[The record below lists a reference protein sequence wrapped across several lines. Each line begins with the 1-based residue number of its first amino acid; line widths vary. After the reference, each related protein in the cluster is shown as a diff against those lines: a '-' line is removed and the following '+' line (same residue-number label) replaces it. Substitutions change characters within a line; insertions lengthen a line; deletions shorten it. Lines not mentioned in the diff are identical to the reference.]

1 MSSRRGFRLIQ
12 SGGLFAVWLLLVGT
26 SFSWNHFQINA
37 NAEVI
42 ARFEAS
48 AMFEHI
54 VLTRKWNATHG
65 GVYVPI
71 TEDTR
76 PNPYLEDPLRDVVT
90 EQGLRLTKV
99 NPAFMTRQISEI
111 AAEAKGIKFR
121 ITSLDP
127 LNPNNEATP
136 WEHDALES
144 FERQQAVERGEFF
157 DDEHLYRYMA
167 PLYVGVACMKCHKK
181 QGYEVGD
188 LRGGISVSLPVE
200 PILAARDGQLVSNA
214 LLHAVVLL
222 LGLASLFAYQRYVRR
237 LQHAEEARQ
246 VAEGA
251 SRAKS
256 EFLATVSHEIRT
268 PMNAIIGMSDLL
280 AETHLDED
288 QRRYL
293 EVAQGAGETL
303 LDLINDILDLSKIE
317 AGEFDLDCH
326 DFDLRALVEGI
337 AQVVAVNARDKG
349 LSLTT
354 HIKQEVPDWLI
365 GDAQRLRQVLLNL
378 LGNAVKFTHQGEVVV
393 LVEIAGTEAGMAAD
407 EGGAGCLHFSVSD
420 TGIGI
425 PEERRD
431 EIFNSFTQGD
441 SSITR
446 RYGGSGL
453 GLAICKRLTALMG
466 GRVWLE
472 SEEGKG
478 STFHFTACFGEAE
491 ARPRNEP
498 VEVAGLEGKRALLV
512 DDNPTNRWIFREVLE
527 AVGMEVEEA
536 TGSGSAHAAM
546 ESLEVDLVLLDYHMP
561 IHDGFDVAE
570 RIRARG
576 DGPPIIMLSSD
587 QRPGARA
594 RARSM
599 EIEFMLKPVR
609 REELYRAMRVALGA
623 ALPQEESLVE
633 KGVETPPPVAAGAP
647 LRILLAEDSS
657 DNELLIRSYLK
668 RTEHL
673 ITSAEN
679 GAEAVEA
686 FKEGVFDV
694 VLMDIQMPVL
704 DGYGATRLI
713 RSWEREHGRAPTPV
727 YALTAHALREHEEK
741 SREVG
746 CDGHLTKPIKKGRL
760 LELLDGVAARR

>member
-144 FERQQAVERGEFF
+144 FERQQAIERGEFF

-326 DFDLRALVEGI
+326 EFDLRALVEGI

-354 HIKQEVPDWLI
+354 HVTREVPEWLV

-393 LVEIAGTEAGMAAD
+393 LVEPAKGAIA
-407 EGGAGCLHFSVSD
+407 EGEGIRLHFSVSD

-425 PEERRD
+425 PRERQE
-431 EIFNSFTQGD
+431 EIFNAFTQGD
-441 SSITR
+441 SSVTR

-453 GLAICKRLTALMG
+453 GLAIGKRLTALMG
-466 GRVWLE
+466 GEIWVE
-472 SEEGKG
+472 SEEGRG
-478 STFHFTACFGEAE
+478 STFHFTAGFGETENQPPSEPAE
-491 ARPRNEP
+491 M
-498 VEVAGLEGKRALLV
+498 AGLEGRRALLV
-512 DDNPTNRWIFREVLE
+512 DDNATNRWIFREVLE
-527 AVGMEVEEA
+527 AAGMVVEDVA
-536 TGSGSAHAAM
+536 GAGSAQAA
-546 ESLEVDLVLLDYHMP
+546 LEAGSFDLILLDFHMP
-561 IHDGFDVAE
+561 LHDGFSVAE
-570 RIRARG
+570 YARTDG
-576 DGPPIIMLSSD
+576 DGPPILMLSSD

-599 EIEFMLKPVR
+599 GIDYLLKPVR

-623 ALPQEESLVE
+623 VQAAEDSEE
-633 KGVETPPPVAAGAP
+633 KTETREDDSPS
-647 LRILLAEDSS
+647 LRILLAEDSA
-657 DNELLIRSYLK
+657 DNSLLIHSYLK
-668 RTEHL
+668 RTDHR
-673 ITSAEN
+673 ITAVEN
-679 GAEAVEA
+679 GVEAVEA
-686 FKEGVFDV
+686 FKEGCFDV

-713 RSWEREHGRAPTPV
+713 RTWEQDRRRAPTPI

-746 CDGHLTKPIKKGRL
+746 CDGHLTKPIKKARL
-760 LELLDGVAARR
+760 LELLAKVAAGRRVE